1 MRAVCNTKGPHI
13 AAPHNLPA
21 KLLLRMRRED
31 RATALA
37 RMDQPQLLRQL
48 FSCIAKGLLAA
59 TVDRNSHAVNDRS
72 LDRTRI
78 PSRATTTGHR
88 AARAINF
95 KYKSNR
101 SAVRDR
107 AGLHLRRAN
116 KKGQTLFS
124 PRARIRALLATQGSA
139 IYASCRQTDN
149 QRLITAA
156 RATCSCL

>member
-1 MRAVCNTKGPHI
+1 MRAVCNTKGSHV

-31 RATALA
+31 RAAALA
-37 RMDQPQLLRQL
+37 HMDQPQVLRQV
-48 FSCIAKGLLAA
+48 FSCICENALARVCRYN
-59 TVDRNSHAVNDRS
+59 VDSLVGRNS
-72 LDRTRI
+72 DRTRM
-78 PSRATTTGHR
+78 PSRTAATCHR
-88 AARAINF
+88 AARAVNF

-101 SAVRDR
+101 STLGDR
-107 AGLHLRRAN
+107 ARLHLRCSN
-116 KKGQTLFS
+116 KKRQTLFS

-156 RATCSCL
+156 RVTCSCP